1 MAITPFCSS
10 SPNNSMGA
18 LVLQTIF
25 VAKYL
30 IEYHIVFIFSSFATI
45 MNIIAI
51 CVLFTDQNINLIRCQ
66 LYNF

>member
-1 MAITPFCSS
+1 MAIAPFCSS
-10 SPNNSMGA
+10 PPNNSMGA

-30 IEYHIVFIFSSFATI
+30 IKYHIVFIFSSIATI

-51 CVLFTDQNINLIRCQ
+51 CVFLQNRTEQKYTRGL
-66 LYNF
+66 